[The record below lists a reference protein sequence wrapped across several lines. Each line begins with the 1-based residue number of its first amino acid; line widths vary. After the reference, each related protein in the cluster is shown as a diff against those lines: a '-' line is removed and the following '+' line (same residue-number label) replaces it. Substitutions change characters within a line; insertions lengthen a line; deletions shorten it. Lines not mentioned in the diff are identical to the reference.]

1 MAEFRSIVTA
11 SLTKQIASS
20 VREAILRGDVK
31 VDQRLPTEE
40 ELARQFGVSRPTI
53 REALKRLAAENLI
66 HSLRGPQGG
75 SLVKRPSPDE
85 VSETMA
91 NALRLLASFG
101 EFSHEDILEARCEFE
116 SMCCRII
123 VSRKGSSRLAN
134 MRAELA
140 AQRNT
145 GLTDEEFCASDVR
158 FHKALIEAAQNT
170 VFQYILFAI
179 SDALQ
184 PITNLVIFRFRERK
198 IICDQHQALIDAL
211 AEGDAEAAVAVLQ
224 KQARYLIESY
234 RKAQNWGK
242 QHDGASRSKPSKPD
256 SAPASTKTR
265 RRLRPRSG

>member
-1 MAEFRSIVTA
+1 MAEFRSIITA

-20 VREAILRGDVK
+20 VRDAILRGDIK

-85 VSETMA
+85 VSETLA
-91 NALRLLASFG
+91 NVLRLLASFG
-101 EFSHEDILEARCEFE
+101 EFTHEDILEARCEFE

-123 VSRKGSSRLAN
+123 AGRKGAGRLAN

-140 AQRNT
+140 TQRDPS
-145 GLTDEEFCASDVR
+145 LTDEEFCASDVR
-158 FHKALIEAAQNT
+158 FHKALIEATQNA
-170 VFQYILFAI
+170 VFQYFLFAI
-179 SDALQ
+179 SDSLQ
-184 PITNLVIFRFRERK
+184 PITNLVIFRFRKRK

-211 AEGDAEAAVAVLQ
+211 ADCDADAAVVVLQ

-234 RKAQNWGK
+234 RKAQNWDK
-242 QHDGASRSKPSKPD
+242 RRNEESR
-256 SAPASTKTR
+256 
-265 RRLRPRSG
+265 